1 MLTDPETGKVY
12 DNESDL
18 KKYVPSLYEENFGED
33 SDWYKEH
40 KYEKEV
46 ESKMNKEITRIKD
59 EEEGYVAPAPV
70 KNKRKSRKNYDGSY
84 KSSYRKYSSESSR

>member
-1 MLTDPETGKVY
+1 
-12 DNESDL
+12 
-18 KKYVPSLYEENFGED
+18 
-33 SDWYKEH
+33 
-40 KYEKEV
+40 
-46 ESKMNKEITRIKD
+46 MNKEITRIKD